1 MAVEEWRGGRDLLGA
16 LLDETLQIAC
26 RTRDLLGEEKAE
38 TRGPLPVLAELERA
52 ARIGRIATRVS
63 ACMAWLLA
71 RRAVAVGEL
80 TPEQG
85 RQEDWRLLRLEGA
98 FWEEEPAA
106 GEEAALAGLA
116 RRAEQL
122 YARVQRLDHG
132 LDREGSP
139 AIVGPGQDA

>member
-26 RTRDLLGEEKAE
+26 RTRDLLGEGAP
-38 TRGPLPVLAELERA
+38 RASDPLPVLAELERA

-80 TPEQG
+80 TPEQA
-85 RQEDWRLLRLEGA
+85 RREDWRLLRLEGA
-98 FWEEEPAA
+98 FWEEEPEA
-106 GEEAALAGLA
+106 GEEAALAGLV

-122 YARVQRLDHG
+122 YARVQRLDRG
-132 LDREGSP
+132 LDRDGAP
-139 AIVGPGQDA
+139 AIVGPDQEA

>member
-1 MAVEEWRGGRDLLGA
+1 MAVEEWRGGRDLLGV

-26 RTRDLLGEEKAE
+26 RTRDLLGEDAP
-38 TRGPLPVLAELERA
+38 RAADPLPVLAELERA

-80 TPEQG
+80 TPEQARRG
-85 RQEDWRLLRLEGA
+85 DWRLLRLEGA
-98 FWEEEPAA
+98 FWEEEPEA
-106 GEEAALAGLA
+106 GAEAALAGLA

-122 YARVQRLDHG
+122 YARVQRLDRS
-132 LDREGSP
+132 LDRDGAP
-139 AIVGPGQDA
+139 AIVGPDQDA